1 MSSEVDICNL
11 ALARLGDAATVSS
24 IDPPEGSAQAEHC
37 ATFYPIARDALLEM
51 HPWGFATKRVT
62 LALLSSAWP
71 EWTYCYA
78 QPSNVVNLL
87 AVMPPLAKNDYDINL
102 AIPDANGLVSP
113 DLPMQFRTMGY
124 QPQDYSAE
132 TLDDGTEVIYTNQA
146 NAALRY
152 TTLVTDTTKFSPL
165 FVTTLTCLLA
175 SYLAGPVI
183 KGDAGRKAAA
193 QWATEAKAWL
203 SKATVSDANQRQAT
217 VTVSTPW
224 VAAR

>member
-11 ALARLGDAATVSS
+11 ALALLGDAATVSS
-24 IDPPEGSAQAEHC
+24 INPPEGSAQAEHC
-37 ATFYPIARDALLEM
+37 ATFYPVARDALLEL
-51 HPWGFATKRVT
+51 HPWGFATKRVS

-78 QPSNVVNLL
+78 QPSDVVNLL
-87 AVMPPLAKNDYDINL
+87 AVMPPDASADYDINL
-102 AIPDANGLVSP
+102 ANPDVNGLVSP
-113 DLPMQFRTMGY
+113 DLPLQFRTMGY

-132 TLDDGTEVIYTNQA
+132 MLADGTEVIYTNQA
-146 NAALRY
+146 NAVLRY
-152 TTLVTDTTKFSPL
+152 TGLITDTTKFSPL
-165 FVTTLTCLLA
+165 FVTTLTRLLA

-193 QWATEAKAWL
+193 QWATEARTWL

-217 VTVSTPW
+217 VKVATSW
-224 VAAR
+224 VAGR